1 MWPERLRIHDV
12 LSNRRYALQLEGPSR
27 PTGTAGVTVSR
38 RPQVAGRP
46 VSILIVD
53 DEPDNREVLEMVLAW
68 ESFTTVSAAGG
79 RDALAEIARQAPD
92 LILLDVMMPGMDGF
106 EVATR
111 LKSDPLTARIPII
124 LVTALAQAAARARG
138 LGTGAAEVLFKPL
151 DREVLV
157 DRVKDL
163 LRSVYPD
170 YRDGAEPAA

>member
-1 MWPERLRIHDV
+1 
-12 LSNRRYALQLEGPSR
+12 
-27 PTGTAGVTVSR
+27 
-38 RPQVAGRP
+38 
-46 VSILIVD
+46 
-53 DEPDNREVLEMVLAW
+53 
-68 ESFTTVSAAGG
+68 
-79 RDALAEIARQAPD
+79 
-92 LILLDVMMPGMDGF
+92 MPGMDGF

-111 LKSDPLTARIPII
+111 LKSDPLTERIPII